1 MNDLEIMKKCFNEN
15 IKETTYKYSKYDFY
29 DDNCIYELKTRTN
42 KYEDYPTTIIA
53 EDKILIDNDKKQKF
67 VFKFSDGSVYY
78 ITYKEKRFNK
88 FEKRPFR
95 RTDRGID
102 ILKNYIYIPI
112 EKLKKIEFKTRG

>member
-15 IKETTYKYSKYDFY
+15 IKETTYKYCKYDFY

-88 FEKRPFR
+88 
-95 RTDRGID
+95 
-102 ILKNYIYIPI
+102 
-112 EKLKKIEFKTRG
+112 LKKTI